1 MFYKK
6 IRKTEKSHETLDRA
20 MPRWRHHVKRWRH
33 QEINYTVVCG
43 WKDCGKS
50 PEEFWK
56 YVMVQELRTV
66 ADPGG
71 ATGGHGPP
79 NDGQIFFHT

>member
-1 MFYKK
+1 MNE
-6 IRKTEKSHETLDRA
+6 RCQTLYI
-20 MPRWRHHVKRWRH
+20 KRMTMGS
-33 QEINYTVVCG
+33 NT
-43 WKDCGKS
+43 
-50 PEEFWK
+50 P
-56 YVMVQELRTV
+56 V